1 MKTPAHSLLG
11 ASGAYRWLNCPGSF
25 QLSLTAP
32 YRPSSIYAVTGT
44 VAHDYIEKAVRDAI
58 AQGRRPGELMVDQ
71 QRELGRVWSR
81 EGHAVTVD
89 QDFIDGINAMLDY
102 VREAATQSDWC
113 NVEFRIELDD
123 YFPKASPPPVN
134 LFGRVDVALL
144 DLLTET
150 LEVIDYKNGA
160 GVIVTPIENPQLLYY
175 AAGVLRAL
183 PDNQRRQVRRVK
195 LTVVQ
200 PHAPG
205 MNPVRSWETTAID
218 LLMWV
223 DDTLVPGV
231 NACARDD
238 PPLVPGSWCRFC
250 PALHACP
257 RLMQDAVDM
266 AKREFDDVVLPNDPD
281 ELAKALD
288 IAERA
293 LTWAGALQAHALEQL
308 QRQVRIP
315 GWEMVPTRPTRKW
328 VDDESTTVGVLSTLG
343 VSDDVIW
350 ETRLRSPAQIE
361 KALIKTTKGRHVWQ
375 DQIADILIE
384 SKSSGV
390 KLARSQRADA
400 KGEFQDA
407 E

>member
-1 MKTPAHSLLG
+1 MKQPAHSLLG

-25 QLSLTAP
+25 QLSLTTP
-32 YRPSSIYAVTGT
+32 PRPSSIYAVTGT
-44 VAHDYIEKAVRDAI
+44 IAHDYIEKAVRDAMT
-58 AQGRRPGELMVDQ
+58 QGRRPGELMVDQ
-71 QRELGRVWSR
+71 RELNRVWSR

-89 QDFIDGINAMLDY
+89 QDFIDGINVMLDY
-102 VREAATQSDWC
+102 VNGAADLSDWV

-123 YFPKASPPPVN
+123 YFPKANPPPVN

-144 DLLTET
+144 DLLNET
-150 LEVIDYKNGA
+150 LEVVDYKNGS
-160 GVIVTPIENPQLLYY
+160 GVMVTPRENPQLMYY
-175 AAGVLRAL
+175 AAGVLKQL
-183 PDNQRRQVRRVK
+183 PANQFRQIKHVK

-205 MNPVRSWETTAID
+205 VEPVRYWETSVLD
-218 LLMWV
+218 LLIWV
-223 DDTLVPGV
+223 DDVLVPGV
-231 NACARDD
+231 HACAKPD
-238 PPLVPGSWCRFC
+238 PVLVPGSWCRFC

-266 AKREFDDVVLPNDPD
+266 AKREFDDVKLPDDPD

-315 GWEMVPTRPTRKW
+315 GWEMVPTRPTRRW
-328 VDDESTTVGVLSTLG
+328 IDEETTTVGVLSTLG
-343 VSDDVIW
+343 VGDDVIW
-350 ETRLRSPAQIE
+350 ETRLRSPAQVE
-361 KALIKTTKGRHVWQ
+361 KALTKSTKGRHLWQ